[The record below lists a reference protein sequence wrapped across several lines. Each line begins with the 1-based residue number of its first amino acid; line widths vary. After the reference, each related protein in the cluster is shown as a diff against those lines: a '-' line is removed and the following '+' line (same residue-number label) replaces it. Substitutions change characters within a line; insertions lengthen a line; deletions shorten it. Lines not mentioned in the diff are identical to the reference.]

1 MVSGSKIKVMTI
13 VFAVSIMISTI
24 AYSIIFIESTPAAAA
39 KYTSPQIEV
48 INTATGGNINKNA
61 EITNNAP
68 KTELTQ
74 QIISE
79 AKKGTPMIKL
89 GEGDPKIMIIAGV
102 HGEEL
107 SPQIAALILINELQ
121 GKKLKGTIYIVP
133 FAIPKSSE
141 KNTRDFNNID
151 PNRAADIP
159 GSPGNVLL
167 AVAQQKNVKFVGE
180 FHSTQ
185 PGGEPGKK
193 VVMCSKETSYE
204 SFKIAEFMRTA
215 TKSDIFLNSKNPGAV
230 KNVFNSAGIPT
241 VTSEVVAAHG
251 TVNPQQVQESHD
263 QMMAFI
269 NYSKIL

>member
-1 MVSGSKIKVMTI
+1 MVSGSKVKMMITI
-13 VFAVSIMISTI
+13 FAVSLIVSTI
-24 AYSIIFIESTPAAAA
+24 TYSIIFTESTPAAAA
-39 KYTSPQIEV
+39 KYTSPQIGI
-48 INTATGGNINKNA
+48 INTVTGGDITKNT
-61 EITNNAP
+61 EIANNAP
-68 KTELTQ
+68 KTDITK
-74 QIISE
+74 QITSE
-79 AKKGTPMIKL
+79 AKKGTPIIKL
-89 GEGDPKIMIIAGV
+89 GDGDPKIMIIAGV

-107 SPQIAALILINELQ
+107 PPQIAALMLISELQ

-141 KNTRDFNNID
+141 KNIRDFNNID
-151 PNRAADIP
+151 PNRAADVP

-167 AVAQQKNVKFVGE
+167 NFAQQKNVKYVGE

-204 SFKIAEFMRTA
+204 SFKIAEFMRTV
-215 TKSDIFLNSKNPGAV
+215 TKSDIFLNSKNPGAL

-251 TVNPQQVQESHD
+251 TVNIQQIQESHD
-263 QMMAFI
+263 QMISFI